1 MGRNLD
7 PKCKQCR
14 RLGEKLFLKGERCNT
29 AKCGIVKR
37 NFPPGVHGAKGKTRQ
52 TEYGLQLQEKQRAMK
67 EYRLMEK
74 QFRLN
79 FEKAKNQT
87 GNVNENFLRLLETR
101 LDNTIYR
108 LGFAESR
115 DKARQLITHGHIR
128 INNKKVTIPSYT
140 VKTGDIITIKESSK
154 QSKVFSSLTDKLK
167 KFDTP
172 SWLNLEANILTGK
185 VLHSPTIADLNVNF
199 NPQMIVEYYS
209 R

>member
-1 MGRNLD
+1 MARNLD

-14 RLGEKLFLKGERCNT
+14 RLGDKLFLKGERCNT

-37 NFPPGVHGAKGKTRQ
+37 NFPPGAHGAKGKTRQ

-67 EYRLMEK
+67 EYRMMEK
-74 QFRLN
+74 QFRLT
-79 FEKAKNQT
+79 FDKAKHQT

-101 LDNTIYR
+101 FDNTVFR

-115 DKARQLITHGHIR
+115 DKARQLVTHGHLR
-128 INNKKVTIPSYT
+128 INNKKVTIPSCV
-140 VKTGDIITIKESSK
+140 VKTGDIITIKDSSK
-154 QSKVFSSLTDKLK
+154 QSKVFSSLSDKLK
-167 KFDTP
+167 KFATP

-185 VLHSPTIADLNVNF
+185 VLHLPTVTDLNVSF